1 MKLKRFVFACP
12 VICIILSLGI
22 SAVYGKKYVRIKN
35 LCSEQIVRISISFQQ
50 QIATDSSRSQNQI
63 VNAKKNRPLDDKM
76 ATNSSDATGLPVQST
91 TLTMLAGSH
100 YFTALDSI
108 EIQAKLLSINEGNP
122 FSRPKF
128 ELLMSV
134 KKKNTPNPDAIKGPT
149 NRWTFDQKGG
159 DAICMELEFRS
170 YAVSIPFFQ
179 QQASASRLQPLHI
192 PIDLNSA
199 DETMQIEMKF
209 PSLAEDSSIIGN
221 WEELLPP
228 GSLSY
233 SL

>member
-50 QIATDSSRSQNQI
+50 QIATDSSRSEIAEQNQI
-63 VNAKKNRPLDDKM
+63 VNAEKNRPLDDKM

-108 EIQAKLLSINEGNP
+108 EIQAKLLSINKGNP

-170 YAVSIPFFQ
+170 YAVSMPFFQ
-179 QQASASRLQPLHI
+179 QQASASRPLQIPKTSASRPLQI
-192 PIDLNSA
+192 PYRF
-199 DETMQIEMKF
+199 QGPYRF
-209 PSLAEDSSIIGN
+209 Q
-221 WEELLPP
+221 
-228 GSLSY
+228 
-233 SL
+233 